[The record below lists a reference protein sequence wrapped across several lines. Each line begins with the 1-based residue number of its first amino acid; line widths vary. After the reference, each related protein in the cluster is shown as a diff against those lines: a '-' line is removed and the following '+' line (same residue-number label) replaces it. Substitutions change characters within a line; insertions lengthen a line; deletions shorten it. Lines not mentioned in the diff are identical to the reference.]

1 MTLFFLDYLLDM
13 SENKY
18 EANNPIILVSLN
30 VHQVKTV
37 VRNWNLLTAENVWE
51 TAAKYRKSRT
61 SEESSV
67 GKMKY

>member
-37 VRNWNLLTAENVWE
+37 VRN
-51 TAAKYRKSRT
+51 
-61 SEESSV
+61 
-67 GKMKY
+67 